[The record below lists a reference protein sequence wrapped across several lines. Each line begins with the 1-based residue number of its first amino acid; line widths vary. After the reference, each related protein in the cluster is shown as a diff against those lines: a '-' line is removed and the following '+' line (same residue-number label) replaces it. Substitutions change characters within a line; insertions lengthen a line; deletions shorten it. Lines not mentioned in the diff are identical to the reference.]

1 MASSSCLACSGCL
14 SLPSFCLDDLQ
25 LLGVLLLAWTVV
37 GGVGRSPILCPW
49 PCAWTGCS
57 TYCRCVCSEDRPWYL
72 LSLPSP
78 WSGVVGGLQDIVKF
92 LSSAASPTRC
102 PSGWR
107 SCCCIDH
114 LLLWLGG
121 DLLLVAGQACSHF
134 MFRDVGGS
142 RWYLGL
148 ATWLPSLSA
157 NCCTSWTCPRD
168 PPSPCCRGWDGNSFF
183 LCLLFL
189 AVCRG
194 GSFSFYFLHLQLF
207 IFSSLKGWPLPF
219 SLWVFPTLSCLHHLA
234 HGVVPWHM
242 YSWTSFSSSVF
253 FSVRVLIYVLLV
265 YFSLL
270 FAVW

>member
-1 MASSSCLACSGCL
+1 MCLGSVLTSISLVASSSCLACSGCL
-14 SLPSFCLDDLQ
+14 SFSSFCLADLQ

-57 TYCRCVCSEDRPWYL
+57 TYCRCVCSEDRPFSSWYL

-121 DLLLVAGQACSHF
+121 DLLLVAGRLAVILCSV
-134 MFRDVGGS
+134 MLV
-142 RWYLGL
+142 GL
-148 ATWLPSLSA
+148 ADILASPRGYHLYLRIVVHLGHVLGIHLLLVVEDEMETVSSSAFFSWLSA
-157 NCCTSWTCPRD
+157 EEGASH
-168 PPSPCCRGWDGNSFF
+168 SIFF
-183 LCLLFL
+183 T
-189 AVCRG
+189 
-194 GSFSFYFLHLQLF
+194 FSCY
-207 IFSSLKGWPLPF
+207 
-219 SLWVFPTLSCLHHLA
+219 
-234 HGVVPWHM
+234 
-242 YSWTSFSSSVF
+242 
-253 FSVRVLIYVLLV
+253 
-265 YFSLL
+265 
-270 FAVW
+270 